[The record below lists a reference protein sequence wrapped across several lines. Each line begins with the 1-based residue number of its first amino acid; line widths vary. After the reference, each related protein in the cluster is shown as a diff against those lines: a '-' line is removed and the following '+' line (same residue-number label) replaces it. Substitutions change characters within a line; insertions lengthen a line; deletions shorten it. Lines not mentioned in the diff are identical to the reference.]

1 MLEHFEVVELEQRWK
16 KYKEWNKQFS
26 LGFKFDKIV
35 FILLIFIAVAVGA
48 ISWILFG
55 TSDSTD
61 LSNFDKNLTTPV
73 VTKKEFATVD
83 EISKVVNE
91 EILDTPKEIA
101 PVDSLDRGGLS
112 FNEIGIDVSVDSGGF
127 SINNSYTPST
137 PEIIGDRKAFSAI
150 PKDEII
156 DFGNP
161 PTPPKNIVSNT
172 SLTTQKKDPIRSS
185 IENKAKIKIQTS
197 TLKADKGSLESK
209 FYSTGNIMY
218 SLKISEEAYN
228 RRNYDEAIKWALI
241 SNEVDK
247 NSAQSWILFAKAN
260 YKKGNKQDAIIA
272 LESFNAKRNN
282 PEVEIILNQ
291 IKAGTL

>member
-16 KYKEWNKQFS
+16 KYKEGNKQFS

-35 FILLIFIAVAVGA
+35 FILLIFIAAAVGA

-172 SLTTQKKDPIRSS
+172 SSTTQKKDPIRSS